1 LVLLVA
7 AAMLLITS
15 MIGLLIKPDI
25 LQSLGIVPPDPMPS
39 GVNVVVTG
47 FGMEQQDGTIVSDPD
62 ADSVSDSIFA
72 SLKQFP
78 IINHLRGRND
88 IGVGTILAKDLKER
102 EAQAAVIAKRLRAT
116 IVIYGIVRDKG
127 AILAFE
133 PRFYVSP
140 EFAAAQPELSG
151 ADSSGKPVELLKG

>member
-1 LVLLVA
+1 
-7 AAMLLITS
+7 
-15 MIGLLIKPDI
+15 
-25 LQSLGIVPPDPMPS
+25 
-39 GVNVVVTG
+39 
-47 FGMEQQDGTIVSDPD
+47 
-62 ADSVSDSIFA
+62 
-72 SLKQFP
+72 
-78 IINHLRGRND
+78 LRGRND

-102 EAQAAVIAKRLRAT
+102 EVQAAVIAKRLRAT

-151 ADSSGKPVELLKG
+151 ADSLGKPVELLKGWYESGDLTVRINILKSFLDGMAKFITGKYPDAQVAFEKAI